1 MAHLSG
7 VLGESIDSI
16 PPSWLS
22 DAKMK
27 DYHAVTSGESYAST
41 IEASLSDVL
50 HEDDVV
56 GAAAFIKACL
66 RMDPEKRVSA
76 TEASEN
82 EWLAKANAC
91 SCGFCM

>member
-1 MAHLSG
+1 
-7 VLGESIDSI
+7 
-16 PPSWLS
+16 
-22 DAKMK
+22 MK
-27 DYHAVTSGESYAST
+27 DYHAATSGESYAST

-76 TEASEN
+76 KEASEN
-82 EWLAKANAC
+82 EWLFLWILHVKEMICICYTMKVTCVAVQTTL
-91 SCGFCM
+91 G